1 MPCSLAVI
9 TAIQANS
16 EKGQAPVGWYY
27 GMVASKAGARSR
39 ALVVKTFKE
48 LGLPLK
54 YYSDD
59 YSDDLPHW

>member
-1 MPCSLAVI
+1 VI

-39 ALVVKTFKE
+39 ELVVKTFKD

>member
-1 MPCSLAVI
+1 
-9 TAIQANS
+9 
-16 EKGQAPVGWYY
+16 
-27 GMVASKAGARSR
+27 MVQSKAGVRSR

-59 YSDDLPHW
+59 YSDDLPHWVAQPGGDGSEGLLVVPYA